1 MSAAAVP
8 PAPSAPAAVPEG
20 GAPPAVE
27 LAGVSKRFRIWHEK
41 HDSLKA
47 RIVHRGR
54 GRYSDRPALD
64 RVDLAIPAGTTF
76 GLVGANGAGKSTAL
90 KLMAHIL
97 VPDEGTV
104 TVRGKVSALLEL
116 GAGFHPDL
124 TGRENVYLNGSILGL
139 STRTL
144 DERFDDIAA
153 FADIGPAIDHQV
165 KTYSSGMYARLGF
178 AVAVHVEPDVLLIDE
193 ALSVGDAAFQR
204 RCRQRIAQLRQGGRT
219 VVIVSHDLGLVRNLC
234 DRVAWFDRG
243 SLSAVGEPDDVLA
256 AYERSVHAD
265 AEVDEAGRVRFGT
278 GAVRALDATI
288 SGVDGKP
295 VRSGQPATIEIH
307 LGAPGEGGGAGAGCG
322 RRLAVGIDVRRD
334 DGLIVSQT
342 TTRGIVDAPAAGG
355 VLVYE
360 IPRLM
365 VLEGSYVLH
374 TWVVDDHGGDLLDAV
389 DHRTFPVEPPD
400 GGADGGVVALGGA
413 WRVA

>member
-1 MSAAAVP
+1 MN
-8 PAPSAPAAVPEG
+8 APAAPPG
-20 GAPPAVE
+20 PPAVE

-47 RIVHRGR
+47 RILNRGR

-90 KLMAHIL
+90 KLMARIL

-144 DERFDDIAA
+144 DARFHEIAA

-204 RCRQRIAQLRQGGRT
+204 RCRQRIAQLRRGGRT
-219 VVIVSHDLGLVRNLC
+219 VVIVSHDLGLVRHVC
-234 DRVAWFDRG
+234 DQVAWFDHG
-243 SLSAVGEPDDVLA
+243 AVAAVGDPDDVLA
-256 AYERSVHAD
+256 AYERTVHTD
-265 AEVDEAGRVRFGT
+265 AEVDDTGRTRFGT
-278 GAVRALDATI
+278 GAVRVLDATI
-288 SGVDGKP
+288 GGVDGKP
-295 VRSGQPATIEIH
+295 VRAGEPVTIELH
-307 LGAPGEGGGAGAGCG
+307 LGPGDGVA
-322 RRLAVGIDVRRD
+322 RKVAVGIDVRRD
-334 DGLIVSQT
+334 DGLVVSQT
-342 TTRGIVDAPAAGG
+342 TTRGGTHPLALEPGPDPT

-360 IPRLM
+360 IPAM
-365 VLEGSYVLH
+365 GVLEGSYVLH
-374 TWVVDDHGGDLLDAV
+374 TWVVDDLRGELLDAV
-389 DHRTFPVEPPD
+389 DHRTFPIEPPD
-400 GGADGGVVALGGA
+400 GGADGGVVALGGT
-413 WRVA
+413 WRPV

>member
-1 MSAAAVP
+1 MN
-8 PAPSAPAAVPEG
+8 PAAVTP
-20 GAPPAVE
+20 APAVE

-90 KLMAHIL
+90 KLMARIL

-139 STRTL
+139 TTRTL
-144 DERFDDIAA
+144 DARFDEIAA

-219 VVIVSHDLGLVRNLC
+219 VVVVSHDLGLVRHLC
-234 DRVAWFDRG
+234 DQVAWFDRG
-243 SLSAVGEPDDVLA
+243 SLAAVGEPDDVLA
-256 AYERSVHAD
+256 AYERSVPTD
-265 AEVDEAGRVRFGT
+265 AEADGRTRSGT
-278 GAVRALDATI
+278 GAVRVLEATI
-288 SGVDGKP
+288 GGVDGKP
-295 VRSGQPATIEIH
+295 VRTGAPATIELH
-307 LGAPGEGGGAGAGCG
+307 LGPGDGPA
-322 RRLAVGIDVRRD
+322 RKLAVGIDVRRD

-342 TTRGIVDAPAAGG
+342 TTRGTVDLTGPGPTA
-355 VLVYE
+355 VLAYE
-360 IPRLM
+360 IPRM
-365 VLEGSYVLH
+365 AVQEGSYVLH
-374 TWVVDDHGGDLLDAV
+374 TWVVDDRSGDLLDAV
-389 DHRTFPVEPPD
+389 DHCTFPVEPPET
-400 GGADGGVVALGGA
+400 GADGGVVALGGT
-413 WRVA
+413 WRLA

>member
-1 MSAAAVP
+1 MSA
-8 PAPSAPAAVPEG
+8 S
-20 GAPPAVE
+20 AVE

-90 KLMAHIL
+90 KLMARIL

-144 DERFDDIAA
+144 DERFDEIAA

-219 VVIVSHDLGLVRNLC
+219 VVIVSHDLGLVRHLC

-243 SLSAVGEPDDVLA
+243 SLAAVGEPHDVLA
-256 AYERSVHAD
+256 AYERSVHTD

-295 VRSGQPATIEIH
+295 VRSGEPAMIEIH
-307 LGAPGEGGGAGAGCG
+307 LGGPGGGGVAGCDSG
-322 RRLAVGIDVRRD
+322 RSCGPRLAVGIDVRRD

-342 TTRGIVDAPAAGG
+342 TTRGVIDAAAGG

-360 IPRLM
+360 IPRLA

-374 TWVVDDHGGDLLDAV
+374 TWVVDDHTGDLLDAV
-389 DHRTFPVEPPD
+389 DHRTFPIEPPA
-400 GGADGGVVALGGA
+400 GGADGGVVALGGT
-413 WRVA
+413 WRRA